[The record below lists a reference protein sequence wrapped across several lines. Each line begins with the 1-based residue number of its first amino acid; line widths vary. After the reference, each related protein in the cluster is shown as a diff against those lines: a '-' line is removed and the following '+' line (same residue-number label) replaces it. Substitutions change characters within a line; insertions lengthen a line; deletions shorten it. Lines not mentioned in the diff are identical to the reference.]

1 MHGIYGQQLT
11 DRTAPCHSCRCRPF
25 TSEGVSVVFGYG
37 SLIFKPPPYT
47 VGRTVG
53 YIKGYARR
61 FAQSSNDHRG
71 THAKPGRVATLVC
84 ATQWHSL
91 ISNDDTPE
99 GDIVWGVAWH
109 IDPSK
114 SHEVRQYL
122 DDREKNGY
130 TAQSVTVFQKDAQCC
145 EVAALNDALI
155 YVGLPDN
162 EAFVGPARTLRDLA
176 EYIFTCEGP
185 SGRND
190 DYVLKLAVACRALST
205 DVRDSHLFTL
215 EGLLLEI
222 RKREGMELSLLSGN
236 DKCDA
241 AHLVHAEH
249 DRQTPQQRHVA
260 AQ

>member
-1 MHGIYGQQLT
+1 MT
-11 DRTAPCHSCRCRPF
+11 T
-25 TSEGVSVVFGYG
+25 VFGYG
-37 SLIFKPPPYT
+37 SLIFKPPPHT

-71 THAKPGRVATLVC
+71 THEHPGRVVTLVC
-84 ATQWHSL
+84 ASQWHSL

-109 IDPSK
+109 IDPTK
-114 SHEVRQYL
+114 SREVRQYL

-130 TAQSVTVFQKDAQCC
+130 TPQGVTVFQKDAKGN
-145 EVAALNDALI
+145 EVAALNNVLI

-162 EAFVGPARTLRDLA
+162 EAFVGPATSLRALA
-176 EYIFTCEGP
+176 EYIYTCRGA

-190 DYVLKLAVACRALST
+190 DYVLKLAVACRALSP
-205 DVRDSHLFTL
+205 DVQDSHLFTL
-215 EGLLLEI
+215 EKLLLDL
-222 RKREGMELSLLSGN
+222 RARNGEG
-236 DKCDA
+236 D
-241 AHLVHAEH
+241 EH
-249 DRQTPQQRHVA
+249 KQSSSASASSSHQFAQEKPRRQVA